1 MAGHSK
7 WANIK
12 HRKSREDAKKG
23 NLFSKF
29 SKMIA
34 VAAREGGGDPEINAD
49 LRLAIQKAK
58 DNNMPNDNIE
68 RAIKRG
74 TGDLEGVKY
83 EKFIYEGYG
92 PGGVALFL
100 ELMSDSRNRTAA
112 EIRHILSKH
121 GGNLGESGCVGWM
134 FQRRGQLIVDLDA
147 NHYDEDELMMEALEA
162 GAEDVVVEGN
172 LMTIYTAPTD
182 LEDIRQKL
190 EATGLK
196 FLAADLARIPDNTII
211 LDKATAKKNLKLID
225 VLTEHDDVQ
234 EVYSNFDIPEQ
245 IMAEINEETD

>member
-147 NHYDEDELMMEALEA
+147 NAYDEDELMMEALEA

-182 LEDIRQKL
+182 LEDIRKKL
-190 EATGLK
+190 EDTGLK
-196 FLAADLARIPDNTII
+196 FLAADLARIPDNTIT